1 MNTERAAC
9 LLQGEGNFYGTLNPS
24 VTLRVTGPG
33 CGTQHPLR
41 VVNSNALYPPL
52 AAVVTVAPNSGAL
65 GIKGNSQGSGN
76 AKH

>member
-41 VVNSNALYPPL
+41 VVNNTCVLLAAAPTATPFIRHWRRLLLLPLIVGPL
-52 AAVVTVAPNSGAL
+52 A
-65 GIKGNSQGSGN
+65 
-76 AKH
+76 